1 MTGRRTFLEAA
12 VGLGAAATLFPRVSG
27 AERPA
32 GAKKILQASGLQV
45 LEGDRPV
52 RLRGVNLG
60 GWMLIEDY
68 MIGLPWTEW
77 KIREQFR
84 RVLGAAAADA
94 FFGAWAE
101 SYVTDSDL
109 AFLARQGFSF
119 ARLPFNYRQFE
130 SDLAPGQWREEG
142 FRLLERAVALCRAHG
157 LWVLLDLHA
166 AAGAQARDQNAGSAH
181 GETYFWQQRAFMER
195 TTALWV
201 EIARRYRD
209 DPAVLGYNLIGE
221 PVTSDVGLLN
231 DFYLSTIRA
240 IRAVD
245 PAHLIVLD
253 ANLWAKDVSSLQD
266 RLFEDPQVVPA
277 LHHYY
282 FDDAFFERLTQY
294 PGTLDGRVCDRR
306 ALERTL
312 DGKHDQRR
320 IRRTVIAAEFGV
332 ARSRRQLFS
341 VQLAI
346 TRDLVSIF
354 EEKGWGWA
362 LWCYK
367 DLRDMGLLTPRVDT
381 PWRRFVDT
389 APVVD
394 FLAKYDAL
402 ERPFSDAVDA
412 LLKGS
417 DVDPDTRKQ
426 WAREVRRDF
435 DAPALDFVLKRLKG
449 RSPDELGAMARSFA
463 FESCEVHEDQLGM
476 LTPFLGKV

>member
-1 MTGRRTFLEAA
+1 MIDRRGFLAST
-12 VGLGAAATLFPRVSG
+12 LAATAASLRAG
-27 AERPA
+27 RAA
-32 GAKKILQASGLQV
+32 GAPALPEHKILRASGRQV

-84 RVLGAAAADA
+84 RVLGDAVADA

-101 SYVTDSDL
+101 SYVTDADV
-109 AFLARQGFSF
+109 AYLARQGFTF
-119 ARLPFNYRQFE
+119 VRLPFNYRQFE
-130 SDLAPGQWREEG
+130 SDLAPGKWREDG
-142 FRLLERAVALCRAHG
+142 FRLLDRAVSLCRAHG

-166 AAGAQARDQNAGSAH
+166 GAGAQARDQNAGSAY
-181 GETYFWQQRAFMER
+181 GETYFWQQRGFMDR

-209 DPAVLGYNLIGE
+209 DPAVLGYNLLGE
-221 PVTSDVGLLN
+221 PVTDDVALLN
-231 DFYLSTIRA
+231 EFYLGTTRA

-245 PAHLIVLD
+245 PSHLIVLD
-253 ANLWAKDVSSLQD
+253 SNRWAKDVSSLQD

-282 FDDAFFERLTQY
+282 FDDSFFPRLTQY
-294 PGTLDGRVCDRR
+294 PGKVDGHLCDRV

-312 DGKHDQRR
+312 DGKHDERR
-320 IRRTVIAAEFGV
+320 IGRPVFAAEFGV
-332 ARSRRQLFS
+332 TRSHAQPFP

-354 EEKGWGWA
+354 EEKGWAWA

-367 DLRDMGLLTPRVDT
+367 DLRDMGLLTPRRDT
-381 PWRRFVDT
+381 PWRRFVDSP
-389 APVVD
+389 PVVD

-402 ERPFSDAVDA
+402 EKPFTAAVGA
-412 LLKGS
+412 LLGGT
-417 DVDPDTRKQ
+417 DVEGDTREQ

-435 DAPALDFVLKRLKG
+435 DAPALDFVLRRLKG
-449 RSPDELGAMARSFA
+449 RSPDELAAMARSFA

-476 LTPFLGKV
+476 LTPFLGKA

>member
-1 MTGRRTFLEAA
+1 MIDRRSFL
-12 VGLGAAATLFPRVSG
+12 GTTLGATAAALG
-27 AERPA
+27 ARPA
-32 GAKKILQASGLQV
+32 LGAKQAQERKILRAAGQKV
-45 LEGDRPV
+45 LEGDRAV

-84 RVLGAAAADA
+84 RVLGDAAADA

-101 SYVTDSDL
+101 SYVTEADV
-109 AFLARQGFSF
+109 AFLARQGFTF
-119 ARLPFNYRQFE
+119 VRLPFNYRQLE
-130 SDLAPGQWREEG
+130 SDLAPGKWREEG
-142 FRLLERAVALCRAHG
+142 FRLLERAVSLCRAHG

-166 AAGAQARDQNAGSAH
+166 AAGAQARDQNAGSAY
-181 GETYFWQQRAFMER
+181 GEGYFWQQRAFMDR

-209 DPAVLGYNLIGE
+209 DPAVLGYNLLGE
-221 PVTSDVGLLN
+221 PVTGDVALLN
-231 DFYLSTIRA
+231 EFYLGVIHA

-245 PAHLIVLD
+245 PSHLIVLD
-253 ANLWAKDVSSLQD
+253 SNRWAKDVTSLQD

-282 FDDAFFERLTQY
+282 FDDAFFPRLTQY
-294 PGTLDGRVCDRR
+294 PGRIDGHLCDRA

-312 DGKHDQRR
+312 DGKHDERR
-320 IRRTVIAAEFGV
+320 IDRPVFAAEFGV
-332 ARSRRQLFS
+332 TRSHAQPFP

-354 EEKGWGWA
+354 EEKGWAWA

-367 DLRDMGLLTPRVDT
+367 DLRDMGLLTPRRDT
-381 PWRRFVDT
+381 PWRRFVEGP
-389 APVVD
+389 PVVD

-402 ERPFSDAVDA
+402 EKPFTAAVGA
-412 LLKGS
+412 LLGGT
-417 DVDPDTRKQ
+417 DVEGDTREQ

-435 DAPALDFVLKRLKG
+435 DAPALDFVLRRLKG
-449 RSPDELGAMARSFA
+449 RPPDELAAMARSFA

-476 LTPFLGKV
+476 LTPFLGKA

>member
-1 MTGRRTFLEAA
+1 MIDRRSFL
-12 VGLGAAATLFPRVSG
+12 GTTLGATAAAL
-27 AERPA
+27 AARPA
-32 GAKKILQASGLQV
+32 LGGAPERKILRASGRTV
-45 LEGDRPV
+45 LEGERPV

-84 RVLGAAAADA
+84 RVLGDAAADA

-101 SYVTDSDL
+101 SYVTEADV
-109 AFLARQGFSF
+109 AFLARQGFTYV
-119 ARLPFNYRQFE
+119 RLPFNYRQFE
-130 SDLAPGQWREEG
+130 SDLTPGKWREEG
-142 FRLLERAVALCRAHG
+142 FRLLDRAISLCRAHG

-166 AAGAQARDQNAGSAH
+166 AAGAQARDQNAGSAY
-181 GETYFWQQRAFMER
+181 GETYFWQQRAFMDR

-209 DPAVLGYNLIGE
+209 DPAVLGYNLLGE
-221 PVTSDVGLLN
+221 PVTDDVARLN
-231 DFYLSTIRA
+231 EFYLGAIRA

-245 PAHLIVLD
+245 PSHLIVLD
-253 ANLWAKDVSSLQD
+253 SNRWAKDVRSLQD

-282 FDDAFFERLTQY
+282 FDDAFFPRLTQY
-294 PGTLDGRVCDRR
+294 PGKIAGHVCDRA

-312 DGKHDQRR
+312 DGKHDERR
-320 IRRTVIAAEFGV
+320 IDRPVFAAEFGV
-332 ARSRRQLFS
+332 TRSHAQPFP

-367 DLRDMGLLTPRVDT
+367 DLKHMGLLTPRRDT
-381 PWRRFVDT
+381 AWRRFVDGT
-389 APVVD
+389 PVVD

-402 ERPFSDAVDA
+402 EKPFAAAVGA
-412 LLKGS
+412 LLGGT
-417 DVDPDTRKQ
+417 DVEADTRAQ

-435 DAPALDFVLKRLKG
+435 DAPALEFVLRRLKG
-449 RSPDELGAMARSFA
+449 RSPDELAAMARSFA

-476 LTPFLGKV
+476 LTPFLGRG